1 MVGAT
6 DDDGGSNAYK
16 IHIRKCDLVCV
27 VGLFNKI
34 KYVLLWGGLSTFR
47 CFTYKIVILKPVKLH
62 IFVLCSL
69 VKLQKGRKASLVKT
83 KCYPLILTKIHYLIV
98 SS

>member
-27 VGLFNKI
+27 VGLLNKI

-47 CFTYKIVILKPVKLH
+47 YFTYKIVILKPVKPH
-62 IFVLCSL
+62 IFLACFL
-69 VKLQKGRKASLVKT
+69 VKLQKIKKL
-83 KCYPLILTKIHYLIV
+83 L
-98 SS
+98 